1 MGVGFLLFVGLL
13 GLSAYRFA
21 RQPVVVMDERRLWGQ
36 SVLRINSINDALLI
50 RRVPFPLNSIYWL
63 RLRMYGAPM
72 IVPELKGITPDEFC
86 ALMEQ
91 HRDRAK

>member
-1 MGVGFLLFVGLL
+1 MD
-13 GLSAYRFA
+13 
-21 RQPVVVMDERRLWGQ
+21 DERVSLAGVRIDWGAIGSIKERRQ
-36 SVLRINSINDALLI
+36 WGRSVLRINSTNDALLI

-72 IVPELKGITPDEFC
+72 IVPELKGIAPDEFC